1 IGLGLRRGSHGWPY
15 LGAAMVFLSGYLGLA
30 VGFFPYVAPYAPTY
44 EQAAN
49 ADNALGLMLVGIAI
63 LLPVILGYTAW
74 VYWIFRGKVA
84 ADAGYH

>member
-1 IGLGLRRGSHGWPY
+1 
-15 LGAAMVFLSGYLGLA
+15 
-30 VGFFPYVAPYAPTY
+30 
-44 EQAAN
+44 
-49 ADNALGLMLVGIAI
+49 MLVGISI